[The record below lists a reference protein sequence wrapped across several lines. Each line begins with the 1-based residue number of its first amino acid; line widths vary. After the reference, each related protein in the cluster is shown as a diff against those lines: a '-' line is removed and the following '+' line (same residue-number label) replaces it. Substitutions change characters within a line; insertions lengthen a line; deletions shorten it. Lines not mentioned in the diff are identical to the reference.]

1 MTKIF
6 LQIEV
11 SKREEDSRLLLGL
24 LAAENG
30 HEVYLG
36 DVVKFIEENEEK
48 TGVFHHTFAVP
59 KKNNLDFFKYLKKN
73 NFIITSQDEE
83 AGIEQKNFDGSKP
96 FDFLKLRY
104 SDKSF
109 KYLDAVFTWGP
120 FDTKEIQNKYFNHKN
135 KIFNTG
141 SPRADLWK
149 DRFRKIYENKLNF
162 KPNEYIL
169 ITSNFGT
176 CLAEKPIWSQML
188 NLRLAYFEN
197 EDNNDYEYFAYEAY
211 ANKTKL
217 LGNFIKTLRK
227 ILKKF
232 KGENFILRPHPSESI
247 KAWKDIVGYYPN
259 LIIEKKY
266 NANSWIRNCKA
277 LMHLGCLTAVEAAA
291 MKKDIVFLKD
301 SQNKTSTT
309 YYNNL
314 FGYEANNLNDL
325 ENILEK
331 ILNKT
336 HKSKINENLNLL
348 RERVYFD
355 KDLSSIKILKIWNNL
370 IDKYNLSDSRNTIVN
385 LCKIK
390 FLIAT
395 YKLKLFIKYLLWKF
409 KILRKNTGKTE
420 KFDEFNKKNLKS
432 KIQDFKD
439 VLKLNG
445 NFDVEVINS
454 NLCRIFKK

>member
-24 LAAENG
+24 LAAEDG

-36 DVVKFIEENEEK
+36 DTVKFIKENTEK

-59 KKNNLDFFKYLKKN
+59 KKNNLEFFEHLKKN

-104 SDKSF
+104 SDKTF
-109 KYLDAVFTWGP
+109 EYLDGVFTWGP
-120 FDTKEIQNKYFNHKN
+120 FDSKEISNKFAKYKS

-149 DRFRKIYENKLNF
+149 DKFSEIYKNKSIKNSDG
-162 KPNEYIL
+162 YIL

-188 NLRLAYFEN
+188 NLRLAYFED

-217 LGNFIKTLRK
+217 LGNFIKILRK

-232 KGENFILRPHPSESI
+232 KSENFILRPHPSESI
-247 KAWKDIVGYYPN
+247 KAWKDIVGEYPN

-291 MKKDIVFLKD
+291 MKKEIIFLNDIE
-301 SQNKTSTT
+301 NKTSTT
-309 YYNNL
+309 YFNNL
-314 FGYEANNLNDL
+314 FGYEVNNFNDL
-325 ENILEK
+325 ENILQK
-331 ILNKT
+331 ILNKNQ
-336 HKSKINENLNLL
+336 KSKIDENLKLL
-348 RERVYFD
+348 KERVYFD
-355 KDLSSIKILKIWNNL
+355 DDLSSVKILKTWNNL
-370 IDKYNLSDSRNTIVN
+370 IDKNNLRETKNSVHN
-385 LCKIK
+385 LWKIK
-390 FLIAT
+390 LLIGIH
-395 YKLKLFIKYLLWKF
+395 KLKLFIKYILWKCR
-409 KILRKNTGKTE
+409 ILKKNTDKTE
-420 KFDEFNKKNLKS
+420 KFDEFNLKNLKS
-432 KIQDFKD
+432 KIKNFKD
-439 VLKLNG
+439 VLKLSG
-445 NFDVEVINS
+445 DFDVQVINS